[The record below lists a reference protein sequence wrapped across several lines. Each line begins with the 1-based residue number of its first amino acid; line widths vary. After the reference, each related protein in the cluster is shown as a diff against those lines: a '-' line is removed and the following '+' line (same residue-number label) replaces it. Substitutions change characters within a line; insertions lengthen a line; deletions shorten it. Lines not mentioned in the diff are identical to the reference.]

1 MKFFTDGAISGL
13 HLAMWVKSLSASS
26 YRLLSGGFAK
36 CGRLSSNGMRH
47 STSFTALRQ
56 DIAYTHGQ
64 VSVVKQ
70 QQQQQQIN
78 KQKLSFMT
86 KMKKNAVI
94 DQAQLCYGN
103 VDGHSPLSSL
113 HEHRALIYN
122 IELSVNRVQLH
133 SADSKRR
140 LSVALLNSPK
150 T

>member
-1 MKFFTDGAISGL
+1 
-13 HLAMWVKSLSASS
+13 
-26 YRLLSGGFAK
+26 
-36 CGRLSSNGMRH
+36 MRH

-64 VSVVKQ
+64 VSVVKK
-70 QQQQQQIN
+70 QQQIN
-78 KQKLSFMT
+78 KQKLCFMT
-86 KMKKNAVI
+86 KMKKNAII